1 MTVRGRCQGI
11 LAGRGSNQINECV
24 VQVWSKCKT
33 VPVGQVGS
41 AVKQTKLG
49 KLRDQVDRAGHY
61 SYAQMMIL
69 KTIEIPSQFTHT
81 HTPPFWEICK
91 EQEFTVQGWIWMQV
105 PRWLRDTDRM
115 EIQKCDGLTY
125 R

>member
-24 VQVWSKCKT
+24 GQVWSKCKT

-69 KTIEIPSQFTHT
+69 KTIEITITIHT
-81 HTPPFWEICK
+81 HTYTSILGDM
-91 EQEFTVQGWIWMQV
+91 QGAGVHSAGVDLDAGTQV
-105 PRWLRDTDRM
+105 AQRH
-115 EIQKCDGLTY
+115 
-125 R
+125 